1 LDLVVAELHSR
12 PILGIKGIAKG
23 SGQLGPA
30 AFGRKE
36 DGKGG
41 IKGDYGSLGGGV
53 IPQFRH
59 QGSGGG
65 LDVGDR
71 HPKGE
76 GMHKG
81 QIIQNTGVKLTV
93 EATAVRRCRCFP
105 GGLKRHGGWKQ

>member
-1 LDLVVAELHSR
+1 MDLVVAKLHSR
-12 PILGIKGIAKG
+12 PILGIKGIGKG
-23 SGQLGPA
+23 SGQLGLA
-30 AFGRKE
+30 AFGREE

-41 IKGDYGSLGGGV
+41 IKGDYGRLGGV

-76 GMHKG
+76 GIHKG
-81 QIIQNTGVKLTV
+81 QIIHNRGVKLPV
-93 EATAVRRCRCFP
+93 EATP
-105 GGLKRHGGWKQ
+105 